1 MATLRAAAFILN
13 GALILVALYLLGE
26 TNKPEQVLLLAVIG
40 GTPIVNI
47 ITLVL
52 QGRGHQPAASQR

>member
-26 TNKPEQVLLLAVIG
+26 VNDGQGAALLALIG
-40 GTPIVNI
+40 ATPIVNI
-47 ITLVL
+47 VALAL
-52 QGRGHQPAASQR
+52 QARAGHPSP

>member
-26 TNKPEQVLLLAVIG
+26 INKPEEILLLAVIG

-47 ITLVL
+47 IALVV
-52 QGRGHQPAASQR
+52 QGRVSHKVPS